1 MRLNI
6 EKILNLRK
14 ILSDPKKFFSFL
26 ILIFILIFIESFIA
40 QTKSF
45 DAKVIKVIDG
55 DTIEVLNLKGDKN
68 KIRLFGIDAPE
79 LKQKFG
85 IEAKNYLRSIIQD
98 KKVKIIYKDKDI
110 YDRILAIVEFDNLD
124 INQIMV
130 SKGFAWSYSFY
141 SDIYTKDQ
149 KFAQKNHLGLWED
162 KNPIEPYKWR
172 KQNKF

>member
-6 EKILNLRK
+6 GKILSFRK

-26 ILIFILIFIESFIA
+26 ILIFVLIFIESFIA

-55 DTIEVLNLKGDKN
+55 DTIEVLNSSGSKY
-68 KIRLFGIDAPE
+68 KIRFFAIDAPE

-85 IEAKNYLRSIIQD
+85 IEAKNYLSSIIKD
-98 KKVKIIYKDKDI
+98 KKVKIIYKDEDL
-110 YDRILAIVEFDNLD
+110 YGRILAIVKFDDLD
-124 INQIMV
+124 INKIMV
-130 SKGFAWSYSFY
+130 SKGYAWAYSFY
-141 SDIYTKDQ
+141 SDIYIKDQ
-149 KFAQKNHLGLWED
+149 KFAQKNSLGLWKD
-162 KNPIEPYKWR
+162 QNPIEPYKWR